1 MSYSDRNVI
10 EIDGVSKY
18 YRLGKIG
25 AASLGEDLRSLFV
38 RKATDEKA
46 MTNDRLKMKS
56 DGRVKV
62 LDDISFNISRGEV
75 VGLIGRNGAGKS
87 TLLKILSRITA
98 PSKGEIRIAGR
109 MSSLLEVGTGFH
121 PELSGRENIFLNGAI
136 MGLTRKQIASRLDE
150 IIAFSGM
157 GGYIDTPV
165 KRYSSGMYVRLAF
178 AVAAH
183 LDPEILVVDEVLAVG
198 DADFQKKALGKMKD
212 VSGSEGRT
220 VIFVSHSMSAVNSL
234 CSRGVLLESGR
245 VKMDGEVRKVVDYY
259 LNGNLKESE
268 FGTVPADYPRNV
280 HHRNFARITSVV
292 LRNSE
297 GAVAETIKRHE
308 VIQIEIDLDVY
319 QNLPAAIAGI
329 MIGHELE
336 ENLLYVSSSEFTD
349 SDFLNLKEGNARLS
363 VTIHQQLQPGSYFVN
378 VVLWD
383 KEGYAYDY
391 IRKFGRFY
399 VESFGDNDRVYRWK
413 NNIGSVNPVSDFK
426 IISN

>member
-1 MSYSDRNVI
+1 MTNGSRNVI
-10 EIDGVSKY
+10 EIDGVSKS

-25 AASLGEDLRSLFV
+25 AGSLGEDLRSFFV
-38 RKATDEKA
+38 GKNADDNA
-46 MTNDRLKMKS
+46 MQNDRLNLKS

-62 LDDISFNISRGEV
+62 LDEISFNIRRGEV
-75 VGLIGRNGAGKS
+75 VGLIGKNGAGKS

-136 MGLTRKQIASRLDE
+136 MGLTRKQIAARLDE

-234 CSRGVLLESGR
+234 CTRGVLLESGR

-268 FGTVPADYPRNV
+268 FGLVPADYPRNV
-280 HHRNFARITSVV
+280 HHKNFARITSVE
-292 LRNSE
+292 LQNSE

-308 VIQIEIDLDVY
+308 AINIEVDIEVY
-319 QNLPAAIAGI
+319 QDIPACIAGI

-336 ENLLYVSSSEFTD
+336 ENLLYVSSSEFTR
-349 SDFLNLKEGNARLS
+349 SEFISLKEGNARLRA
-363 VTIHQQLQPGSYFVN
+363 TIHQQLQPGSYFVN

-399 VESFGDNDRVYRWK
+399 VENFGDNERIYRWK
-413 NNIGSVNPVSDFK
+413 NNIGSVNPVSEFK
-426 IISN
+426 LISN